1 MIVHFTKDQ
10 GTYRRLATEIVTA
23 KPYLSNISMIGHDMD
38 QAIKNGLISIF
49 SRAEGLFCLQH
60 VSELGSKKLDKLFA
74 SASDKKRILSV
85 IYGSQKNG
93 FVQFGLADTIDV
105 SDFNVKLE
113 SLKPVWDSIVPGFRS
128 WFVRKRTPIFK
139 NQVVGE
145 ALDLLQLDTRFTTNH
160 LEVMHKIQKKNTA
173 EANSGLEV
181 TSVLKTFHQWHLS
194 FEREAERAFYGQ
206 GKFRLTPGYEQFCR
220 EPTIYLSWS
229 QERKQGH
236 VRKFLQFTPS
246 IPDTYKKSSN
256 AGLKAPPV
264 KKTRRNRGE
273 PE

>member
-10 GTYRRLATEIVTA
+10 ETYRRLATEIVTA

-38 QAIKNGLISIF
+38 QAIKNGLTSIF

-60 VSELGSKKLDKLFA
+60 VSERGSKKLDKLFA

-93 FVQFGLADTIDV
+93 FVQFGLADAIDV

-113 SLKPVWDSIVPGFRS
+113 SLKSVWDSIVPGFRS

-145 ALDLLQLDTRFTTNH
+145 ALDLLQLDTRFTTNR

-173 EANSGLEV
+173 EANSGFRSNI
-181 TSVLKTFHQWHLS
+181 SVEDFPPM
-194 FEREAERAFYGQ
+194 AF
-206 GKFRLTPGYEQFCR
+206 
-220 EPTIYLSWS
+220 I
-229 QERKQGH
+229 
-236 VRKFLQFTPS
+236 
-246 IPDTYKKSSN
+246 I
-256 AGLKAPPV
+256 
-264 KKTRRNRGE
+264 
-273 PE
+273 